1 MTEEFIRQLETSFKN
16 FFADLET
23 SFKNFFADLKKKF
36 IFIPKAKLGEN
47 KK

>member
-16 FFADLET
+16 FFADL
-23 SFKNFFADLKKKF
+23 KKKF
-36 IFIPKAKLGEN
+36 YIIPKAKLGEN